1 MPDGTPN
8 VAGGEAAPPPQEI
21 GRRRRPDAS
30 GGARTTVASD
40 LVGFGPGKVIL
51 IGEHAAVY
59 GHPVLAGPLSW
70 GVTARG
76 TPASRCSL
84 AVPPGARLTR
94 KARKLLAAAFDRAA
108 RACGRP
114 KIRVALESE
123 IPVSMGLGSSAAVGV
138 ACARLLLLASGKP
151 SPRPDVVARVAMLME
166 EEFHGQ
172 PSGID
177 HTTSAQG
184 RLILY
189 RRRPGATLGTARPVR
204 SPRPLK
210 LLVALVGPRP
220 PTRVTVAALR
230 ARASRWPSRYG
241 RLMRELGALAREGAS
256 AVEKGDLESLGDAMN
271 ASQGV
276 LSGLGLSSASIDQMV
291 HRLRGMGAMGA
302 KLTGAG
308 GDGGAVIGL
317 FLEPESAVVRLRRQ
331 GVVCFESQ
339 VAGPKTL

>member
-1 MPDGTPN
+1 MAGPAK
-8 VAGGEAAPPPQEI
+8 VAELQ
-21 GRRRRPDAS
+21 
-30 GGARTTVASD
+30 
-40 LVGFGPGKVIL
+40 GFGPGKVIL

-76 TPASRCSL
+76 VPASRCRL
-84 AVPPGARLTR
+84 EVPPGAKLTR
-94 KARKLLAAAFDRAA
+94 KARKLLMAAFDRAA
-108 RACGRP
+108 RACGSPRI
-114 KIRVALESE
+114 KVSLESE

-138 ACARLLLLASGKP
+138 ACARLLLSASGKANAP
-151 SPRPDVVARVAMLME
+151 PDVVAKVAMLME

-177 HTTSAQG
+177 HTTSAQA
-184 RLILY
+184 RLILF
-189 RRRPGATLGTARPVR
+189 RRRPGAVLGTARPVR

-220 PTRVTVAALR
+220 PTRATVAALR
-230 ARASRWPSRYG
+230 ARTQRWPERYG
-241 RLMRELGALAREGAS
+241 RLMRELGTLAREGAA
-256 AVEKGDLESLGDAMN
+256 AVEAGDLEALGDAMN

-276 LSGLGLSSASIDQMV
+276 LSALGLSSASIDQMV
-291 HRLRGMGAMGA
+291 HRLRGMGALGA

-317 FLEPESAVVRLRRQ
+317 FLEPEPAVARLRRQ
-331 GVVCFESQ
+331 GVVCFGSQ
-339 VAGPKTL
+339 VAGPRAL

>member
-1 MPDGTPN
+1 
-8 VAGGEAAPPPQEI
+8 
-21 GRRRRPDAS
+21 
-30 GGARTTVASD
+30 
-40 LVGFGPGKVIL
+40 VGFGPGKVIV

-76 TPASRCSL
+76 TPSARCGL
-84 AVPPGARLTR
+84 AVPKGSKLTPR
-94 KARKLLAAAFDRAA
+94 ARKLLAAAFDRAA

-114 KIRVALESE
+114 EIRVALESE

-151 SPRPDVVARVAMLME
+151 NPPPDVVARVAMLME

-189 RRRPGATLGTARPVR
+189 RRRPGTPLGTARPVQ

-220 PTRVTVAALR
+220 PTRATVSALR
-230 ARASRWPSRYG
+230 SRTERWPARYG
-241 RLMRELGALAREGAS
+241 RLMRELGQMAKEGAS
-256 AVEKGDLESLGDAMN
+256 AVEAGDLETLGDAMN

-276 LSGLGLSSASIDQMV
+276 LSALGLSSASIDQMV
-291 HRLRGMGAMGA
+291 HRLRGMGALGA

-317 FLEPESAVVRLRRQ
+317 FLEPEPAVAKLRRQ
-331 GVVCFESQ
+331 GVSCFGSQ
-339 VAGPKTL
+339 IAGPRAL

>member
-1 MPDGTPN
+1 M
-8 VAGGEAAPPPQEI
+8 AE
-21 GRRRRPDAS
+21 
-30 GGARTTVASD
+30 GAE
-40 LVGFGPGKVIL
+40 LQGFGPGKVIL

-76 TPASRCSL
+76 KPASRCRL
-84 AVPPGARLTR
+84 AVPPGSRLGR
-94 KARKLLAAAFDRAA
+94 KARKLLMAAFDRAA
-108 RACGRP
+108 RACGSP
-114 KIRVALESE
+114 KIEVSLESE

-138 ACARLLLLASGKP
+138 ACARLLLAASGQANAP
-151 SPRPDVVARVAMLME
+151 PDVVARVAMLME

-177 HTTSAQG
+177 HTTSAQA

-189 RRRPGATLGTARPVR
+189 RRRPGAAQGTARKVR

-220 PTRVTVAALR
+220 PTRVTVSALR
-230 ARASRWPSRYG
+230 ARTARWPARYG
-241 RLMRELGALAREGAS
+241 RLMRELGSLAREGAA
-256 AVEKGDLESLGDAMN
+256 AVEQGDLESLGDAMN

-276 LSGLGLSSASIDQMV
+276 LSALGLSSASIDEMV
-291 HRLRGMGAMGA
+291 HRLRGAGALGA

-317 FLEPESAVVRLRRQ
+317 FLEPEPSVARLRRQ
-331 GVVCFESQ
+331 GVVCFGSQ
-339 VAGPKTL
+339 IAGPRAL